1 MQNIYFLNH
10 KGRNRKLYE
19 FNVYIMK
26 FTNFASD
33 KKSIFRVMKSLFFFL
48 AVLLISTNIF
58 GQSDKHDVILK
69 LNGDELIGKIT
80 EITDT
85 EVKFTYAGETL
96 VYAIKKADILK
107 ITFSSGRIEII
118 NKVPPPSSV
127 SGAPT
132 GNAINSQESHH
143 NKVAILPFAFVRD
156 GQSTIDEL
164 STKAQTECFS
174 YLSKHAGVF
183 TIIEPRTSNAL
194 LIKAGVNSESIK
206 GYTMDEICNLLGVEY
221 VIDGLVTVDK
231 KSTSSTGSS
240 QYKSTPSN
248 SGKPSGSTQKAS
260 AYSSSTSMENYQSSL
275 TLNIYNDKGTS
286 VFSQERKSFFTTV
299 DAYKSALEY
308 LLKRSPLYGK

>member
-1 MQNIYFLNH
+1 
-10 KGRNRKLYE
+10 
-19 FNVYIMK
+19 MK
-26 FTNFASD
+26 A
-33 KKSIFRVMKSLFFFL
+33 LFSF
-48 AVLLISTNIF
+48 VLLVLLSLNVF
-58 GQSDKHDVILK
+58 AQADKHDVILK
-69 LNGDELIGKIT
+69 LNGDELVGKIT

-96 VYAIKKADILK
+96 AYAIKKADIFK
-107 ITFSSGRIEII
+107 ITFASGRIEII
-118 NKVPPPSSV
+118 NKQPLPSEA
-127 SGAPT
+127 SGTPSGKAASSSE
-132 GNAINSQESHH
+132 NHH

-164 STKAQTECFS
+164 SIKAQTECFS

-194 LIKAGVNSESIK
+194 LIKAGVNSENIK

-231 KSTSSTGSS
+231 KSMSSTGSS

-248 SGKPSGSTQKAS
+248 NGKPSSSTQKAS
-260 AYSSSTSMENYQSSL
+260 AYSNSTTTENYQSSL
-275 TLNIYNDKGTS
+275 TLSIYNDKGTS

>member
-1 MQNIYFLNH
+1 
-10 KGRNRKLYE
+10 
-19 FNVYIMK
+19 MK
-26 FTNFASD
+26 T
-33 KKSIFRVMKSLFFFL
+33 LFSFVFL
-48 AVLLISTNIF
+48 ALLSMNVFAQTE
-58 GQSDKHDVILK
+58 KHDVILK
-69 LNGDELIGKIT
+69 LNGDELVGKIT

-96 VYAIKKADILK
+96 AYAIKKADIHK
-107 ITFSSGRIEII
+107 ITFASGRIEII
-118 NKVPPPSSV
+118 NKQPLTSEASGTPSGKAAS
-127 SGAPT
+127 SSE
-132 GNAINSQESHH
+132 NHH

-164 STKAQTECFS
+164 SIKAQTECFS

-194 LIKAGVNSESIK
+194 LIKAGVNSENIK

-231 KSTSSTGSS
+231 KSMSSTGSS

-248 SGKPSGSTQKAS
+248 NGKSSSSTQKAS
-260 AYSSSTSMENYQSSL
+260 AYSNSTTTENYQSSL
-275 TLNIYNDKGTS
+275 TLSIYNDKGTS